1 MPATS
6 LSIVMP
12 CLNEEE
18 TLPVCISK
26 AKSFINKLSIPA
38 EIIVADNGSTD
49 NSLTICHEAGVRC
62 VQVAAKGY
70 GSALHHGILEAKGSH
85 VIFADADDSYDFSE
99 SGVFLDAF
107 DKGFDIVIG
116 NRFKGGI
123 MKNAMPFLHRYLG
136 TPVISY
142 MGRRS
147 FHVPIKDFN
156 CGMRGVKKSAYE
168 QLQMKSQGMEYA
180 TELIAKASYKKCN
193 ITEVPVKLYRDGR
206 KRKPHLKTW
215 SDGWKHLKLILLLS
229 PKWLL
234 LYPALFFMLLGL
246 VLGGSILSSQVR
258 VFNVNLDIH
267 TLYFCSIFLVLALT
281 FMEFYCMVRIYGM
294 SRELYRQN
302 GITIWISKH
311 LNFEKGLLTG
321 GGLFLAGIV
330 INASALYKWSLVNFR
345 ELNPES
351 IFRIII
357 PGGFCMIAGLQF
369 VVFSFFIT
377 MIKSNN

>member
-1 MPATS
+1 
-6 LSIVMP
+6 MP
-12 CLNEEE
+12 CLNEEL
-18 TLPVCISK
+18 TLPACISK
-26 AKSFINKLSIPA
+26 AKSFIKQLSIPA

-49 NSLTICHEAGVRC
+49 NSISICHEAGIRC
-62 VQVAAKGY
+62 VQVPAKGY
-70 GSALHHGILEAKGSH
+70 GAALHHGIMEATGSH
-85 VIFADADDSYDFSE
+85 IIFADADDSYDFSE
-99 SGVFLDAF
+99 AGTFMDAF
-107 DKGFDIVIG
+107 NQGFDVVIG

-147 FHVPIKDFN
+147 FHVPISDFN

-168 QLQMKSQGMEYA
+168 KLQMKSQGMEFA
-180 TELIAKASYKKCN
+180 TELIAKASYKNCS
-193 ITEVPVKLYRDGR
+193 ITEVPVKLYKDGR

-246 VLGGSILSSQVR
+246 VLGGCILSGQVR
-258 VFNVNLDIH
+258 IFNVNLDIH
-267 TLYFCSIFLVLALT
+267 TLYFCSIFLVLSLT
-281 FMEFYCMVRIYGM
+281 FFEFYYMVRYYGM
-294 SRELYRQN
+294 SRGLYMRS
-302 GITIWISKH
+302 GITLWISRH
-311 LNFEKGLLTG
+311 LNFEKGLFFG
-321 GGLFLAGIV
+321 MALFLTGIV
-330 INASALYKWSLVNFR
+330 INVTALYKWYQVYFR
-345 ELNPES
+345 DLNPEA